1 MLDNRVHEH
10 EVQVEKRLD
19 DMEAVLQEY
28 HARADRLQ
36 LIPASAKRAEGIQ
49 FEIKVNR
56 TGMTANEMVN
66 VDLKVWWGR
75 GWGADGGCTRNC
87 SLVVS
92 NYRWC
97 WREPQ

>member
-1 MLDNRVHEH
+1 MLLSVTSQREVLDNRVHEH

-19 DMEAVLQEY
+19 DMETVLQEY

-56 TGMTANEMVN
+56 TGMTANEMIN
-66 VDLKVWWGR
+66 VDLKVR
-75 GWGADGGCTRNC
+75 
-87 SLVVS
+87 LVS
-92 NYRWC
+92 WIIIAC
-97 WREPQ
+97 QA